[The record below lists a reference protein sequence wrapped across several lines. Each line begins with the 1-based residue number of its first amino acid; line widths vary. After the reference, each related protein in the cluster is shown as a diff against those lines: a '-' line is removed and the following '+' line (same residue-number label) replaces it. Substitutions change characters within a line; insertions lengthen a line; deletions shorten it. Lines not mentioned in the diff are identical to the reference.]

1 MSNGDSK
8 DLQDKHLEELNYPKS
23 EDIFEQEEALP
34 LNGDGEVGSAPTET
48 MEMNLDVPGAE
59 LDDAMENIGAE
70 DEENNYW
77 SLGGD
82 NHEDLEQ
89 SEDI

>member
-1 MSNGDSK
+1 MNTGDSK
-8 DLQDKHLEELNYPKS
+8 ELQDQHLREMNYPKS
-23 EDIFEQEEALP
+23 EDIFERGEALP
-34 LNGDGEVGSAPTET
+34 LNGDGEVGAAPRESL
-48 MEMNLDVPGAE
+48 EMNLDVPGAE
-59 LDDAMENIGAE
+59 LDDAMEKIGAE

-89 SEDI
+89 SEDL